1 MKKLL
6 FSMFAL
12 LATTL
17 VQADYTPSIS
27 VQRSITD
34 IHVFKNW
41 TFRQRFEVTK
51 QVETDK
57 GIALLGEQKISYN
70 SAHERVRVIQAYTL
84 QPDGTIDRVRPESI
98 RTQDDRE
105 EDGDSTYS
113 ETKVKVIIFPNL
125 RVGSQTYYKV
135 ESFQHTPDFP
145 KQFEWSHY
153 FSPHLR
159 YKQVEIRFSHAPD
172 IHIQVDTRGMS
183 GGRAVVDKP
192 KPNAPVSYQFTFTQD
207 TAYPR
212 ESWMVD
218 LSDFAPYFMASSFK
232 SYADVG
238 HAYQAR
244 ALPQTRITPEIAALA
259 RQLIGS
265 ATDPTE
271 KTRKLYQWVAKNIRY
286 LGVYAGSGGY
296 VPHSAASILKNR
308 FGDCKDHVTLL
319 EALLRSVGIE
329 STPALINAER
339 AYQLPRTP
347 GTGLFDHVITYV
359 PSLNLFLD
367 STARFVPLG
376 VLPSGLKDKPVVLA
390 ATGEVMR
397 TPADNVDVDR
407 TEATVKMQ
415 VRDDGS
421 IVGNSEVKHHGYF
434 EVFSRQKT
442 YESHNTPVHEVV
454 TRNLARFNES
464 GTGNIKHPEP
474 QNLDALWIIHSNFI
488 LDPVVNLPGAVA
500 MTIPIGLT
508 YGKMK
513 SYASVRAPEA
523 RRFPT
528 PCGSSGH
535 VELIELTLPPA
546 AHISRIPKNTEFK
559 STSISYSSSYKLKQN
574 TIVVERQISTQRWK
588 TICEAEDDQEWNMF
602 FDHLKRD
609 LRQQIFL
616 E

>member
-1 MKKLL
+1 MTKLL
-6 FSMFAL
+6 FSLFAL
-12 LATTL
+12 LATPL
-17 VQADYTPSIS
+17 AQADYTPSIS
-27 VQRSITD
+27 LQRSLTD
-34 IHVFKNW
+34 IHVFKDW

-51 QVETDK
+51 QVDTDK

-98 RTQDDRE
+98 RTQDDRD

-159 YKQVEIRFSHAPD
+159 YKQLEIRFSHAPE
-172 IHIQVDTRGMS
+172 IHIQVDTQGMS

-192 KPNAPVSYQFTFTQD
+192 KPNAPVSYQFSFTQD

-232 SYADVG
+232 SYAEVG

-265 ATDPTE
+265 ATDPAE
-271 KTRKLYQWVAKNIRY
+271 KTRKLYQWVAKHIRY

-308 FGDCKDHVTLL
+308 FGDCKDHVALL

-367 STARFVPLG
+367 STARFVPMG

-390 ATGEVMR
+390 ATGDVMR
-397 TPADNVDVDR
+397 TPADNADVDR
-407 TEATVKMQ
+407 SEATVKMQ
-415 VRDDGS
+415 MREDGS
-421 IVGNSEVKHHGYF
+421 IVGSSEVKHLGYF
-434 EVFSRQKT
+434 EVFSRQRT
-442 YESHNTPVHEVV
+442 YESQNTPVHEVV
-454 TRNLARFNES
+454 NRNLSRFSES
-464 GTGNIKHPEP
+464 GTGKIKHPDP
-474 QNLDALWIIHSNFI
+474 HNLDTPWIVQSDFT
-488 LDPVVNLPGAVA
+488 LDPVVNLPGVAA
-500 MTIPIGLT
+500 MTIPVGLT
-508 YGKMK
+508 YGKMM
-513 SYASVRAPEA
+513 SYASIKAPEA

-528 PCGSSGH
+528 ACGSSGH
-535 VELIELTLPPA
+535 VERIQLSLPA
-546 AHISRIPKNTEFK
+546 EVRITRMPKDIEFK
-559 STSISYSSSYKLKQN
+559 SETIAYSSTYRVVDQTLM
-574 TIVVERQISTQRWK
+574 VERQLATRRGK
-588 TICEAEDDQEWNMF
+588 TMCGVEDDQEWNRF
-602 FDHLKRD
+602 TAVLKRD
-609 LRQQIFL
+609 VRQQVFL